1 MGGGSTPLGVS
12 EGDLPPPGGRD
23 LPPPIPGSIPDSS
36 SPGVWRLRRLEAEG
50 DTCIFPSEGV
60 GWGLPGGGSH
70 PGGGSLPLDASWHEE
85 WQRRLGDWWAISPYT
100 DALQVCLSAFSLHL
114 ASRLEA
120 VWARVSGGGASRIA
134 SQRQQPHSVD
144 AACEWVGEVELG
156 LPPFPELRRGGGERS
171 VRFALPPVP
180 RLLPSWRILQG
191 RLDEQWADVVAREVL
206 HERGASHVGAARLL
220 PTLAQGVRHGGVGGV
235 VTPHAMAAG
244 ARAGAFFASIAIVSA
259 ALFSRRRRT
268 RCAGVAPIGTYTN

>member
-1 MGGGSTPLGVS
+1 MFAYGISEAWGGGFGVYPDGDAPKKLSAPAEQRHPWGGSAEGSPGDGGGGSTPLGVS
-12 EGDLPPPGGRD
+12 EGD

-156 LPPFPELRRGGGERS
+156 LPPFPELRRGGG
-171 VRFALPPVP
+171 
-180 RLLPSWRILQG
+180 
-191 RLDEQWADVVAREVL
+191 
-206 HERGASHVGAARLL
+206 
-220 PTLAQGVRHGGVGGV
+220 
-235 VTPHAMAAG
+235 
-244 ARAGAFFASIAIVSA
+244 SA
-259 ALFSRRRRT
+259 AFGSRSRPYRGSYLRGGF
-268 RCAGVAPIGTYTN
+268 CKEG